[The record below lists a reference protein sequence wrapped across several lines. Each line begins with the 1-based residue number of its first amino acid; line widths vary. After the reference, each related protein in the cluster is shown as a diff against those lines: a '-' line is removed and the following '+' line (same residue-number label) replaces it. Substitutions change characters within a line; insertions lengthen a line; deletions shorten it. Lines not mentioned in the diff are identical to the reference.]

1 MLMVIFPTILGCQ
14 GSFFKTLLDN
24 TLFNFLAKISFCT
37 YLIHLIVITQYTNSR
52 TYDYYYSIPNG
63 FPLYLGCLVVSCF
76 LGFLMTIFIEVPCSV
91 WQKELMK
98 FLMDSMKAKKEN
110 SQTRRD
116 MITEGEGINKTI
128 QSYS

>member
-1 MLMVIFPTILGCQ
+1 MVIFPTILGCK

-52 TYDYYYSIPNG
+52 TYDYYYSIPNA
-63 FPLYLGCLVVSCF
+63 FPLYIGCLVVSCF

-91 WQKELMK
+91 WQKEFMKILMN
-98 FLMDSMKAKKEN
+98 SMKARNHVNKLIKAKH
-110 SQTRRD
+110 RRQF
-116 MITEGEGINKTI
+116 I
-128 QSYS
+128 YSCYK